1 MTVQKITL
9 TPVTPGAPTYIQA
22 TRGENNARALRFTII
37 GADNKPIDLTGCTV
51 VFYVDRTKEE
61 KGVVQVGAVV
71 NEDNTATVTLPSGTC
86 AASGE
91 WGCWVQVIKPNVYDL
106 RADNLILRVQPC
118 GIDEEGEASSEFTLL
133 TQLIVEAEE
142 AISNLDAS
150 IPYNPNLLD
159 NWYMGNPIN
168 QRGQTTYSTEDSW
181 LYGIDRWKI
190 ANATISTTGGKV
202 RFQVSGTDGYYKRM
216 TQVLE
221 SGLKKGQ
228 YTLSVLAKV
237 NEASGSVSLRACNA
251 SYSAIPGAPGKA
263 LTVSGSYTVYSN
275 TFTLTE
281 DIEGAGVEILCGGA
295 SGDSA
300 DIDILAWKLET
311 GPNQTLAYERNGVW
325 ELREYPNPA
334 LELAKCQRY
343 QLPVRYDQVRA
354 IFVSTN
360 TAFFS
365 VPTPVTMR
373 AIPAIV
379 NNNMYV
385 RNPAGGATVEGFT
398 FTVSSL
404 RSNGI
409 GISATKTSHGL
420 TDASLNGGDT
430 SAIFD
435 ANL

>member
-1 MTVQKITL
+1 MNVQKITL

-22 TRGENNARALRFTII
+22 TQGENNARALRFTII

-91 WGCWVQVIKPNVYDL
+91 WGCWVQVINPNVYDL

-190 ANATISTTGGKV
+190 TNATISTTGGKI
-202 RFQVSGTDGYYKRM
+202 RFQASGTEGRYKRM

-237 NEASGSVSLRACNA
+237 NEASGSVSLRACDA

-263 LTVSGSYTVYSN
+263 LTVSGAYTVYSN

-281 DIEGAGVEILCGGA
+281 DIEGAGVEILCGSTTNDQLA
-295 SGDSA
+295 
-300 DIDILAWKLET
+300 INILACKLEI
-311 GPNQTLAYERNGVW
+311 GERQTLAYEDNGSWVLN
-325 ELREYPNPA
+325 EIPNYTEQ
-334 LELAKCQRY
+334 LFRCQRY
-343 QLPVRYDQVRA
+343 QFKSSNASRWVRA
-354 IFVSTN
+354 AWVTTN
-360 TAFFS
+360 TLFFFLPY
-365 VPTPVTMR
+365 PTQL
-373 AIPAIV
+373 AS
-379 NNNMYV
+379 
-385 RNPAGGATVEGFT
+385 NPAVVDSSALTVKNMSGQEQSGFT
-398 FTVSSL
+398 F
-404 RSNGI
+404 
-409 GISATKTSHGL
+409 SATAQNDAIRIQATKAGHGL
-420 TDASLNGGDT
+420 TDASLELIN
-430 SAIFD
+430 ALFD

>member
-1 MTVQKITL
+1 MIAQKITL

-159 NWYMGNPIN
+159 NWYMGRPVN
-168 QRGQTTYSTEDSW
+168 QRGQGSYTQPGYT
-181 LYGIDRWKI
+181 IDRWRI
-190 ANATISTTGGKV
+190 YENTTVTLAGGKTTV
-202 RFQVSGTDGYYKRM
+202 ASSDGTLYKNCFAQLMEVGPLKGKTVTVSAL
-216 TQVLE
+216 LE
-221 SGLKKGQ
+221 D
-228 YTLSVLAKV
+228 V
-237 NEASGSVSLRACNA
+237 SGSVAVAVNDGESHAGGTITGNGL
-251 SYSAIPGAPGKA
+251 STVTW
-263 LTVSGSYTVYSN
+263 TVSNAAEFLRVQFVQMEESPA
-275 TFTLTE
+275 TFSLV
-281 DIEGAGVEILCGGA
+281 AA
-295 SGDSA
+295 
-300 DIDILAWKLET
+300 KLELGGT
-311 GPNQTLAYERNGVW
+311 QTLAHEENGVW
-325 ELREYPNPA
+325 VLNEMPNYTEQLLR
-334 LELAKCQRY
+334 CQRY
-343 QLPVRYDQVRA
+343 QMKTSNASRWVRA
-354 IFVSTN
+354 ARITSDAIF
-360 TAFFS
+360 FFLPL
-365 VPTPVTMR
+365 PTQM
-373 AIPAIV
+373 ASNPAIV
-379 NNNMYV
+379 DSSALMVKNMS
-385 RNPAGGATVEGFT
+385 GQEQTGFT
-398 FTVSSL
+398 FSATAQNDAI
-404 RSNGI
+404 RI
-409 GISATKTSHGL
+409 QATKTGHGL
-420 TDASLNGGDT
+420 SDANLELIN
-430 SAIFD
+430 ALFD

>member
-190 ANATISTTGGKV
+190 TNATISTTGGKI
-202 RFQVSGTDGYYKRM
+202 RFQTSGTEGRYKRM

-237 NEASGSVSLRACNA
+237 NEASGSVSLRACDA

-263 LTVSGSYTVYSN
+263 LTVSGAYTVYSN

-281 DIEGAGVEILCGGA
+281 DIEGAGVEILCGNTTNDQLA
-295 SGDSA
+295 
-300 DIDILAWKLET
+300 INILACKLEI
-311 GPNQTLAYERNGVW
+311 GERQTLAYEDNGSWVLN
-325 ELREYPNPA
+325 EIPNYTEQ
-334 LELAKCQRY
+334 LFRCQRY
-343 QLPVRYDQVRA
+343 QFKSSNASRWVRA
-354 IFVSTN
+354 AWVTTN
-360 TAFFS
+360 TLFFFLPY
-365 VPTPVTMR
+365 PTQL
-373 AIPAIV
+373 AS
-379 NNNMYV
+379 
-385 RNPAGGATVEGFT
+385 NPAVVDSSALTVKNMSGQEQSGFT
-398 FTVSSL
+398 F
-404 RSNGI
+404 
-409 GISATKTSHGL
+409 SATAQNDAIRIQATKAGHGL
-420 TDASLNGGDT
+420 TDANLELIN
-430 SAIFD
+430 ALFD

>member
-1 MTVQKITL
+1 MNVQKITL

-133 TQLIVEAEE
+133 TQLIVKAEE

-190 ANATISTTGGKV
+190 ANATISTTGGKI
-202 RFQVSGTDGYYKRM
+202 RFQASGTEGRYKRM

-221 SGLKKGQ
+221 GGLKKGQ

-237 NEASGSVSLRACNA
+237 NEASGSVSLRACDA

-263 LTVSGSYTVYSN
+263 LTVSGAYTVYSN

-281 DIEGAGVEILCGGA
+281 DIEGAGVEILCGNTTNDQLA
-295 SGDSA
+295 
-300 DIDILAWKLET
+300 INILACKLEI
-311 GPNQTLAYERNGVW
+311 GERQTLAYEDNGSWVLN
-325 ELREYPNPA
+325 EIPNYTEQ
-334 LELAKCQRY
+334 LFRCQRY
-343 QLPVRYDQVRA
+343 QFKSSNASRWVRA
-354 IFVSTN
+354 ARVMTN
-360 TAFFS
+360 TLFFFLPY
-365 VPTPVTMR
+365 PTQL
-373 AIPAIV
+373 ASNPAVVDSSALTV
-379 NNNMYV
+379 NNMS
-385 RNPAGGATVEGFT
+385 GQEQSGFT
-398 FTVSSL
+398 F
-404 RSNGI
+404 
-409 GISATKTSHGL
+409 SATAQNDAIRIQATKAGHGL
-420 TDASLNGGDT
+420 TDANLELIN
-430 SAIFD
+430 ALFD